1 LIPESTAARP
11 LLDLGVKFG
20 YRSGLRP
27 LSTAG
32 TVSEARVMLAELPHF
47 NNARRYVA
55 PLLIVGAILAVL
67 GLGLTSAIS
76 AHANAHWRL
85 DLPIPRSLGF
95 LGASFLVAAG
105 GFLSAALVTFVRL
118 RLLVQEPPQ
127 PARKAAPIGAADD
140 AGDMPRWR
148 WWLARARPLLVWR
161 VEWLAAGPQALVA
174 LLFGVLAVAGV
185 VVTWGVTPFAAADPT
200 TLEILGGTL
209 IVAAFPLLVVE
220 RSFANVAAEML
231 PDAPQ
236 LDRLLRIPLTTCLG
250 LGIAAVLRSLGF
262 AWAIR
267 LEQGLAILVVAVA
280 LELIVRSLA
289 VAFLPFAPTE
299 QRRTVADS
307 SIAGFLRFSV
317 PSFQAFNTAVRQQF
331 GIDLSRSWALAF
343 VQRAMLPIALVMG
356 LLAWCVTGITA
367 LGLNERAV
375 YERFGK
381 PVAVLGPGLHVH
393 LPWPMGVMRPV
404 ELGVIH
410 DIPIAMSPT
419 GDAGQAARP
428 SAGVD
433 QQQRLGGAEAAP
445 PTAAD
450 RLWDASHPS
459 EQSYLIAS
467 EANGQQTFQIADA
480 DLRVV
485 YRVGLTDADAL
496 NAAYRVADPE
506 ILIKASTG
514 QLLVRY
520 FARYTLPDVLGQSR
534 DAFTKDFRT
543 ALQDQLDRLS
553 SGIEAISVVVEAIHP
568 PAGAASAYHNVQA
581 AEILANSQIAVQRA
595 SAIHSIKSAQQGA
608 MEDRNKA
615 TAAAAELV
623 TQAKSESILF
633 DADREARRRD
643 GEAFLFE
650 RRSERLASG
659 LAKSEA
665 IVVDHRLKGPNGP
678 VIDLRSFDAAG
689 GRAQP
694 ARRDI
699 VFPPASSYGPADDDD
714 DAAPPSYPPRSGTRR

>member
-1 LIPESTAARP
+1 
-11 LLDLGVKFG
+11 
-20 YRSGLRP
+20 
-27 LSTAG
+27 
-32 TVSEARVMLAELPHF
+32 MLAELPHF

-55 PLLIVGAILAVL
+55 PLLIIGAIFAAL

-76 AHANAHWRL
+76 AHANAYWRL

-95 LGASFLVAAG
+95 LGAAFLVAAA
-105 GFLSAALVTFVRL
+105 GFLSAGIMVFVRL
-118 RLLVQEPPQ
+118 RLVGQDPPQ
-127 PARKAAPIGAADD
+127 RVSNVEVPVVSAPGGRIA
-140 AGDMPRWR
+140 RWR
-148 WWLARARPLLVWR
+148 QLVGRARSLLVWR
-161 VEWLAAGPQALVA
+161 AEMLAGWPQALVA
-174 LLFGVLAVAGV
+174 LLFGALAVAGV
-185 VVTWGVTPFAAADPT
+185 VVTWGVTPFAAADPK
-200 TLEILGGTL
+200 TLEILGGAL
-209 IVAAFPLLVVE
+209 IVAAFPLLVLE
-220 RSFANVAAEML
+220 RSIAGVASEML
-231 PDAPQ
+231 PDGPQ
-236 LDRLLRIPLTTCLG
+236 LDRLLRIPLTVCLG
-250 LGIAAVLRSLGF
+250 LGIAAVLRWLGF
-262 AWAIR
+262 GWAIR
-267 LEQGLAILVVAVA
+267 IEQGLAILVVAVA
-280 LELIVRSLA
+280 LEVMVRSLA
-289 VAFLPFAPTE
+289 VAFVPFAAIE

-307 SIAGFLRFSV
+307 SIAGFLRFAA

-343 VQRAMLPIALVMG
+343 VQRAMFPIVLVMG
-356 LLAWCVTGITA
+356 ILAWGVTGITA

-375 YERFGK
+375 YERFGM
-381 PVAVLGPGLHVH
+381 PVAVLGPGLHLH
-393 LPWPMGVMRPV
+393 LPWPMGVMRGV

-410 DIPIAMSPT
+410 DIPIAMSPL
-419 GDAGQAARP
+419 GDAGQAARQ

-433 QQQRLGGAEAAP
+433 QQQQLVGAEAPP

-467 EANGQQTFQIADA
+467 AANGQQTFQIADA

-485 YRVGLTDADAL
+485 YRVGLTDADAM
-496 NAAYRVADPE
+496 NSAYRVADPE
-506 ILIKASTG
+506 TLIKASTG

-534 DAFTKDFRT
+534 DAFTKEFRV

-553 SGIEAISVVVEAIHP
+553 SGIEAIAVVIEAIHP

-615 TAAAAELV
+615 TAAASELV
-623 TQAKSESILF
+623 TQARSESLLF
-633 DADREARRRD
+633 DADRQSRQRD
-643 GEAFLFE
+643 GEAFVLE
-650 RRSERLASG
+650 RRFQRLATG
-659 LAKSEA
+659 LAKSES
-665 IVVDHRLKGPNGP
+665 IVVDHRLKGANGP
-678 VIDLRSFDAAG
+678 VIDLRSFDGGG

-699 VFPPASSYGPADDDD
+699 VFPPGRNYGSEDDDD
-714 DAAPPSYPPRSGTRR
+714 DAPPPNAGIRR

>member
-1 LIPESTAARP
+1 
-11 LLDLGVKFG
+11 
-20 YRSGLRP
+20 
-27 LSTAG
+27 
-32 TVSEARVMLAELPHF
+32 MLADLPHF
-47 NNARRYVA
+47 NNARRYLA
-55 PLLIVGAILAVL
+55 PLLIIGAIFAAL
-67 GLGLTSAIS
+67 GLGLTGAIS
-76 AHANAHWRL
+76 AHANAYWRL
-85 DLPIPRSLGF
+85 DLPIPRALGF
-95 LGASFLVAAG
+95 VGASFLVAAA
-105 GFLSAALVTFVRL
+105 GFLSAGLLVFVRV
-118 RLLVQEPPQ
+118 RLLEQAALPPV
-127 PARKAAPIGAADD
+127 PAAAPISVPAGAGA
-140 AGDMPRWR
+140 RWR
-148 WWLARARPLLVWR
+148 QWLARSRSHLVWR
-161 VEWLAAGPQALVA
+161 VEWLAGWPQALVA
-174 LLFGVLAVAGV
+174 LLFGALAVAGV
-185 VVTWGVTPFAAADPT
+185 AVTWPVTPFAAADPT
-200 TLEILGGTL
+200 TLEILGGAL
-209 IVAAFPLLVVE
+209 IVAAFPLLVLE
-220 RSFANVAAEML
+220 RSFAGVAAEML

-236 LDRLLRIPLTTCLG
+236 LDRLLRIPLTVCLG
-250 LGIAAVLRSLGF
+250 LGIASVLRFLGF
-262 AWAIR
+262 TWAIR
-267 LEQGLAILVVAVA
+267 IEQGLAILVVVVA
-280 LELIVRSLA
+280 LELVVRSLA
-289 VAFLPFAPTE
+289 VAFVPFAPIT

-307 SIAGFLRFSV
+307 SIAGFLRFAL

-343 VQRAMLPIALVMG
+343 VQRAMLPVALVMG
-356 LLAWCVTGITA
+356 VLAWCVTGITA

-381 PVAVLGPGLHVH
+381 PVAVLGPGLHLH
-393 LPWPMGVMRPV
+393 LPWPMGVMRLV
-404 ELGVIH
+404 EFGVIH
-410 DIPIAMSPT
+410 DIPIAMSPL
-419 GDAGQAARP
+419 GDAAPAARP

-433 QQQRLGGAEAAP
+433 QQQQLAGAEANP
-445 PTAAD
+445 PTSAD

-485 YRVGLTDADAL
+485 YRVGLTDADAM
-496 NAAYRVADPE
+496 NSAYRVADPE
-506 ILIKASTG
+506 TLIMASTG

-615 TAAAAELV
+615 TAAASELV
-623 TQAKSESILF
+623 TQARSEGTLF
-633 DADREARRRD
+633 DADREARQRD

-659 LAKSEA
+659 LAKSET
-665 IVVDHRLKGPNGP
+665 IVIDHRLKGQNGP
-678 VIDLRSFDAAG
+678 VIDLRSFG
-689 GRAQP
+689 GGGAQA

-699 VFPPASSYGPADDDD
+699 VFPPGKNYGSEEDDDEPTL
-714 DAAPPSYPPRSGTRR
+714 PPISGTQR

>member
-1 LIPESTAARP
+1 
-11 LLDLGVKFG
+11 
-20 YRSGLRP
+20 
-27 LSTAG
+27 
-32 TVSEARVMLAELPHF
+32 MLADLPHF

-55 PLLIVGAILAVL
+55 PLLIIGAIFAAL
-67 GLGLTSAIS
+67 GLGLTGAIS
-76 AHANAHWRL
+76 AHANAYWRL

-95 LGASFLVAAG
+95 LGASFLVAAA
-105 GFLSAALVTFVRL
+105 GFLSAALVVFVRL
-118 RLLVQEPPQ
+118 RLLEQDALQ
-127 PARKAAPIGAADD
+127 PVAVEAPVGAPDGGSKTA
-140 AGDMPRWR
+140 RWR
-148 WWLARARPLLVWR
+148 QLLARSRALLVWR
-161 VEWLAAGPQALVA
+161 VELLAGWPQALLA
-174 LLFGVLAVAGV
+174 LLFGALALAGV
-185 VVTWGVTPFAAADPT
+185 AVTWPVTPFAAADPT
-200 TLEILGGTL
+200 TLEILGGVL
-209 IVAAFPLLVVE
+209 IVAAFPLLVLE
-220 RSFANVAAEML
+220 RSLAGVAAEML

-236 LDRLLRIPLTTCLG
+236 LDRLLRVPLTVCLG

-262 AWAIR
+262 TWAIR
-267 LEQGLAILVVAVA
+267 IEQALAILVAAVG
-280 LELIVRSLA
+280 LELMVRSLA
-289 VAFLPFAPTE
+289 VAFLPFAPIV
-299 QRRTVADS
+299 QRRTVAES
-307 SIAGFLRFSV
+307 SIAGFLRFSL

-343 VQRAMLPIALVMG
+343 VQRAMLPVALVMG
-356 LLAWCVTGITA
+356 VLAWCVTGITA

-381 PVAVLGPGLHVH
+381 PVAVLGPGLHLH
-393 LPWPMGVMRPV
+393 LPWPMGVMRSV

-410 DIPIAMSPT
+410 DIPIAMSPL
-419 GDAGQAARP
+419 GEAGQAPRQ

-433 QQQRLGGAEAAP
+433 QQQQLTGAEANP

-450 RLWDASHPS
+450 RLWDTSHPS

-485 YRVGLTDADAL
+485 YRVGLTDADAM
-496 NAAYRVADPE
+496 NSAYRVADPE
-506 ILIKASTG
+506 TLIMASTG

-615 TAAAAELV
+615 TAAASELV
-623 TQAKSESILF
+623 TQARSEGTLF

-650 RRSERLASG
+650 RRSERLVSG
-659 LAKSEA
+659 LAKSET
-665 IVVDHRLKGPNGP
+665 IVVDHRLKGQNGP
-678 VIDLRSFDAAG
+678 VIDLRSYGGGAAQ
-689 GRAQP
+689 A
-694 ARRDI
+694 ARRDV
-699 VFPPASSYGPADDDD
+699 VFPPGRNYGSEEDDDEPTL
-714 DAAPPSYPPRSGTRR
+714 PPIAGSQR

>member
-1 LIPESTAARP
+1 
-11 LLDLGVKFG
+11 
-20 YRSGLRP
+20 
-27 LSTAG
+27 
-32 TVSEARVMLAELPHF
+32 MLAELPHF

-55 PLLIVGAILAVL
+55 PLLIIGAVLAAL

-76 AHANAHWRL
+76 AHANAYWRL

-95 LGASFLVAAG
+95 LGASFLVAAA
-105 GFLSAALVTFVRL
+105 GFLSAGIVAFVRL
-118 RLLVQEPPQ
+118 RLVQQEPLQ
-127 PARKAAPIGAADD
+127 QVSKEEPIGGPDGEGNLA
-140 AGDMPRWR
+140 RWR
-148 WWLARARPLLVWR
+148 QLLARARSLMVLR
-161 VEWLAAGPQALVA
+161 AESMAGWPQALVA
-174 LLFGVLAVAGV
+174 LLFGALAVAGV

-200 TLEILGGTL
+200 TLEVLGGTL
-209 IVAAFPLLVVE
+209 IVAAFPLLVLE

-236 LDRLLRIPLTTCLG
+236 LDRLLRIPLTVSLG

-262 AWAIR
+262 TWAIR
-267 LEQGLAILVVAVA
+267 VEQGLAILVVVVA
-280 LELIVRSLA
+280 LELMVRGLA
-289 VAFLPFAPTE
+289 VAFVPFAPIE
-299 QRRTVADS
+299 QRRSVADS
-307 SIAGFLRFSV
+307 SIAGFLRFSA
-317 PSFQAFNTAVRQQF
+317 PSLQALNTAVRQQF

-343 VQRAMLPIALVMG
+343 VQRALFPIALVMG
-356 LLAWCVTGITA
+356 ILAWGVTGITA

-375 YERFGK
+375 YERFGM
-381 PVAVLGPGLHVH
+381 PVEVLGPGLHLH
-393 LPWPMGVMRPV
+393 LPWPMGVMRGV
-404 ELGVIH
+404 EFGVIH
-410 DIPIAMSPT
+410 DIPIAMSPQ
-419 GDAGQAARP
+419 GDAGQAARR

-433 QQQRLGGAEAAP
+433 QQQQLVGAEAAP

-467 EANGQQTFQIADA
+467 QANGQQTFQIADA

-485 YRVGLTDADAL
+485 YRVGLTDADAM
-496 NAAYRVADPE
+496 NSAYRVADPE
-506 ILIKASTG
+506 TLIKASTG

-534 DAFTKDFRT
+534 DAFTTDFRT

-553 SGIEAISVVVEAIHP
+553 SGIEAIAVVVEAIHP

-595 SAIHSIKSAQQGA
+595 SAIHSIKSAQQAA
-608 MEDRNKA
+608 MEDRNKS

-623 TQAKSESILF
+623 TQAHSESILF
-633 DADREARRRD
+633 DADREARQRD

-650 RRSERLASG
+650 RRAERLASG

-665 IVVDHRLKGPNGP
+665 IVVDHRLRGQNGP
-678 VIDLRSFDAAG
+678 VIDLRSLDAGG

-699 VFPPASSYGPADDDD
+699 VFPPGRNYGDDDDD
-714 DAAPPSYPPRSGTRR
+714 DAPPPSYPPRPGTRR

>member
-1 LIPESTAARP
+1 
-11 LLDLGVKFG
+11 
-20 YRSGLRP
+20 
-27 LSTAG
+27 
-32 TVSEARVMLAELPHF
+32 MLADLPHF

-55 PLLIVGAILAVL
+55 PLLIIGAIFAAL
-67 GLGLTSAIS
+67 GLGLTGAIS
-76 AHANAHWRL
+76 AHANAYWRL

-95 LGASFLVAAG
+95 LGASFLVAAA
-105 GFLSAALVTFVRL
+105 GFLSAALVVFVRL
-118 RLLVQEPPQ
+118 RLLEQDALQ
-127 PARKAAPIGAADD
+127 PVAVEAPVGVPDGESATA
-140 AGDMPRWR
+140 RWR
-148 WWLARARPLLVWR
+148 QLLARSRALLVWR
-161 VEWLAAGPQALVA
+161 VESLAGWPQALLA
-174 LLFGVLAVAGV
+174 LLFGALALAGV
-185 VVTWGVTPFAAADPT
+185 AVTWPVTPFAAADPT
-200 TLEILGGTL
+200 TLEILGGVL
-209 IVAAFPLLVVE
+209 IVAAFPLLVLE
-220 RSFANVAAEML
+220 RSLAGVAAEML

-236 LDRLLRIPLTTCLG
+236 LDRLLRVPLTACLG

-262 AWAIR
+262 TWAIR
-267 LEQGLAILVVAVA
+267 IEQALAILVAAVG
-280 LELIVRSLA
+280 LELMVRSLA
-289 VAFLPFAPTE
+289 VAFLPFAPIA

-307 SIAGFLRFSV
+307 SIAGFLRFSL

-343 VQRAMLPIALVMG
+343 VQRALLPVALVMG
-356 LLAWCVTGITA
+356 VLAWCVTGITA

-381 PVAVLGPGLHVH
+381 PVAVLGPGLHLH
-393 LPWPMGVMRPV
+393 LPWPMGVMRSV
-404 ELGVIH
+404 EFGVIH
-410 DIPIAMSPT
+410 DIPIAMSPL
-419 GDAGQAARP
+419 GEAGQAARQ

-433 QQQRLGGAEAAP
+433 QQQQLTGAEANP

-450 RLWDASHPS
+450 RLWDTSHPS

-485 YRVGLTDADAL
+485 YRVGLTDADAMSS
-496 NAAYRVADPE
+496 AYRVADPE
-506 ILIKASTG
+506 TLIMASTG

-615 TAAAAELV
+615 TAAASELV
-623 TQAKSESILF
+623 TQARSEGTLF

-650 RRSERLASG
+650 RRSERLVSG
-659 LAKSEA
+659 LAKSET
-665 IVVDHRLKGPNGP
+665 IVVDHRLKGQNGP
-678 VIDLRSFDAAG
+678 VIDLRSYSG
-689 GRAQP
+689 GGAQA
-694 ARRDI
+694 ARRDV
-699 VFPPASSYGPADDDD
+699 VFPPGRNYGSEEDDDEPTL
-714 DAAPPSYPPRSGTRR
+714 PPIAGSQR

>member
-1 LIPESTAARP
+1 
-11 LLDLGVKFG
+11 
-20 YRSGLRP
+20 
-27 LSTAG
+27 
-32 TVSEARVMLAELPHF
+32 MLADLPHF

-55 PLLIVGAILAVL
+55 PLLIIGAIFAAL
-67 GLGLTSAIS
+67 GLGLTGAIS
-76 AHANAHWRL
+76 AHANAYWRL

-95 LGASFLVAAG
+95 LGASFLVAAA
-105 GFLSAALVTFVRL
+105 GFLSAGLLVFVRL
-118 RLLVQEPPQ
+118 RLLEQAALQ
-127 PARKAAPIGAADD
+127 PVPMEAPSSVPEGESNTA
-140 AGDMPRWR
+140 RWR
-148 WWLARARPLLVWR
+148 QLLARSRGLMVWH
-161 VEWLAAGPQALVA
+161 VESLAGWPQALLA
-174 LLFGVLAVAGV
+174 LLFGALAVAGV
-185 VVTWGVTPFAAADPT
+185 AVTWPVTPFAAADPT
-200 TLEILGGTL
+200 TLEILGGVL
-209 IVAAFPLLVVE
+209 IVAAFPLLVLE
-220 RSFANVAAEML
+220 RSLAGVAAEML

-236 LDRLLRIPLTTCLG
+236 LDRLLRVPLTVCLG

-262 AWAIR
+262 TWAIR
-267 LEQGLAILVVAVA
+267 IEQALAILVAAVG
-280 LELIVRSLA
+280 LELTVRSLA
-289 VAFLPFAPTE
+289 VAFLPFAPIE

-307 SIAGFLRFSV
+307 SIAGFLRFAL
-317 PSFQAFNTAVRQQF
+317 PSFQAFNATVRQQF
-331 GIDLSRSWALAF
+331 GIDLSRSWALGF
-343 VQRAMLPIALVMG
+343 VQRAMLPVALVMAV
-356 LLAWCVTGITA
+356 LAWCVTGITA

-381 PVAVLGPGLHVH
+381 PVAVLGPGLHLH
-393 LPWPMGVMRPV
+393 LPWPMGVMRSV
-404 ELGVIH
+404 EFGVIH
-410 DIPIAMSPT
+410 DIPIAMSPL
-419 GDAGQAARP
+419 GEVGPAARP

-433 QQQRLGGAEAAP
+433 QQQQLVGAEANP
-445 PTAAD
+445 PTSAD

-485 YRVGLTDADAL
+485 YRVGLTDADAM
-496 NAAYRVADPE
+496 NSAYRVADPE
-506 ILIKASTG
+506 TLIMASTG

-623 TQAKSESILF
+623 TQARSEGTLF
-633 DADREARRRD
+633 EADREARQRD

-659 LAKSEA
+659 LAKSET
-665 IVVDHRLKGPNGP
+665 IVVDHRLKGQNGP
-678 VIDLRSFDAAG
+678 VIDLRSFG
-689 GRAQP
+689 GGAQA
-694 ARRDI
+694 ARRDV
-699 VFPPASSYGPADDDD
+699 VFPPGKNYGSEEDDDEPTL
-714 DAAPPSYPPRSGTRR
+714 PPISGTQR

>member
-1 LIPESTAARP
+1 
-11 LLDLGVKFG
+11 
-20 YRSGLRP
+20 
-27 LSTAG
+27 
-32 TVSEARVMLAELPHF
+32 MLAELPHF

-55 PLLIVGAILAVL
+55 PLLIIGAIFAAL

-76 AHANAHWRL
+76 AHANAYWRL

-95 LGASFLVAAG
+95 LGAAFLVAAA
-105 GFLSAALVTFVRL
+105 GFLSAGIMVFVRL
-118 RLLVQEPPQ
+118 RLVGQDPPQ
-127 PARKAAPIGAADD
+127 RVSNVEVPVVSAPGGRIA
-140 AGDMPRWR
+140 RWR
-148 WWLARARPLLVWR
+148 QLVGRARSLLVWR
-161 VEWLAAGPQALVA
+161 AEMLAGWPQALVA
-174 LLFGVLAVAGV
+174 LLFGALAVAGV
-185 VVTWGVTPFAAADPT
+185 VVTWGVTPFAAADPK
-200 TLEILGGTL
+200 TLEILGGAL
-209 IVAAFPLLVVE
+209 IVAAFPLLVLE
-220 RSFANVAAEML
+220 RSIAGVASEML
-231 PDAPQ
+231 PDGPQ
-236 LDRLLRIPLTTCLG
+236 LDRLLRIPLTVCLG
-250 LGIAAVLRSLGF
+250 LGIAAVLRWLGF
-262 AWAIR
+262 GWAIR
-267 LEQGLAILVVAVA
+267 IEQGLAILVVAVA
-280 LELIVRSLA
+280 LEVMVRSLA
-289 VAFLPFAPTE
+289 VAFVPFAAIE
-299 QRRTVADS
+299 QRCTVADS
-307 SIAGFLRFSV
+307 SIAGFLRFAA

-356 LLAWCVTGITA
+356 ILAWGVTGITA

-375 YERFGK
+375 YERFGM
-381 PVAVLGPGLHVH
+381 PVAVLGPGLHLH
-393 LPWPMGVMRPV
+393 LPWPMGVMRGV

-410 DIPIAMSPT
+410 DIPIAMSPL
-419 GDAGQAARP
+419 GDAGQAARQ

-433 QQQRLGGAEAAP
+433 QQQQLVGAEAPP

-467 EANGQQTFQIADA
+467 AANGQQTFQIADA

-485 YRVGLTDADAL
+485 YRVGLTDADAM
-496 NAAYRVADPE
+496 NSAYRVADPE
-506 ILIKASTG
+506 TLIKASTG

-534 DAFTKDFRT
+534 DAFTKEFRV

-553 SGIEAISVVVEAIHP
+553 SGIEAIAVVIEAIHP

-615 TAAAAELV
+615 TAAASELV
-623 TQAKSESILF
+623 TQARSESLLF
-633 DADREARRRD
+633 DADRQARQRD
-643 GEAFLFE
+643 GEAFVLE
-650 RRSERLASG
+650 RRFQRLATG
-659 LAKSEA
+659 LAKSES
-665 IVVDHRLKGPNGP
+665 IVVDHRLKGANGP
-678 VIDLRSFDAAG
+678 VIDLRSFDGGGA

-699 VFPPASSYGPADDDD
+699 VFPPGRNYGSEDDDD
-714 DAAPPSYPPRSGTRR
+714 DAPPPNAGIRR

>member
-1 LIPESTAARP
+1 
-11 LLDLGVKFG
+11 
-20 YRSGLRP
+20 
-27 LSTAG
+27 
-32 TVSEARVMLAELPHF
+32 MLAELPHF

-55 PLLIVGAILAVL
+55 PLLIIGAIFAVL

-76 AHANAHWRL
+76 AHANAYWRL

-95 LGASFLVAAG
+95 LGAAFLVAAA
-105 GFLSAALVTFVRL
+105 GFLSAGIMAFVRF
-118 RLLVQEPPQ
+118 RLMQRELLQPPPETVLVAVPD
-127 PARKAAPIGAADD
+127 GA
-140 AGDMPRWR
+140 GRIVRWR
-148 WWLARARPLLVWR
+148 VMLVGACVR
-161 VEWLAAGPQALVA
+161 MVSRTDMLAAWPQALVA
-174 LLFGVLAVAGV
+174 LLFGALAVAGV
-185 VVTWGVTPFAAADPT
+185 VVTWGVTPLAAADPT
-200 TLEILGGTL
+200 LLEILGGAL
-209 IVAAFPLLVVE
+209 IVAAFPLLVLE
-220 RSFANVAAEML
+220 RAFAGVAAEML

-236 LDRLLRIPLTTCLG
+236 LDRLLRVPLTVCLG

-267 LEQGLAILVVAVA
+267 IEQGLAILVVAVA
-280 LELIVRSLA
+280 LEVVVRSLA
-289 VAFLPFAPTE
+289 LAFVPFAPIE
-299 QRRTVADS
+299 QRRGAADS
-307 SIAGFLRFSV
+307 SIAGFLRFSA

-367 LGLNERAV
+367 LGLNERAI
-375 YERFGK
+375 YERFGS
-381 PVAVLGPGLHVH
+381 PVAVLGPGLHFH
-393 LPWPMGVMRPV
+393 LPWPMGVMRSV
-404 ELGVIH
+404 EFGVIH
-410 DIPIAMSPT
+410 DIPIAMSPL
-419 GDAGQAARP
+419 GDSGQTARQ

-433 QQQRLGGAEAAP
+433 QQQQLVGAEANP

-467 EANGQQTFQIADA
+467 QAANGQQTFQIADA

-506 ILIKASTG
+506 TLIMASTG

-520 FARYTLPDVLGQSR
+520 FAKYTLPDVLGQSR
-534 DAFTKDFRT
+534 AAFTNDFRA
-543 ALQDQLDRLS
+543 ALQDQLDQLR
-553 SGIEAISVVVEAIHP
+553 SGIEVIAVVVEAIHP

-615 TAAAAELV
+615 TAAASELV
-623 TQAKSESILF
+623 TQAQSESTLF
-633 DADREARRRD
+633 NADRQARQND
-643 GEAFLFE
+643 GEAFLLE
-650 RRSERLASG
+650 RRLERLSTG

-665 IVVDHRLKGPNGP
+665 VVVDHRLKGPNGP
-678 VIDLRSFDAAG
+678 IIDLRSFDGAG
-689 GRAQP
+689 SQG

-699 VFPPASSYGPADDDD
+699 VFPPGKNYGSEEDEDEPTL
-714 DAAPPSYPPRSGTRR
+714 PPVSGTQR

>member
-1 LIPESTAARP
+1 
-11 LLDLGVKFG
+11 
-20 YRSGLRP
+20 
-27 LSTAG
+27 
-32 TVSEARVMLAELPHF
+32 MLAELPHF
-47 NNARRYVA
+47 INARRYVA
-55 PLLIVGAILAVL
+55 PLLLIGAIFAAL
-67 GLGLTSAIS
+67 GLGLTGAIS
-76 AHANAHWRL
+76 AHANAYWRL

-95 LGASFLVAAG
+95 LGAAFLVAAA
-105 GFLSAALVTFVRL
+105 GFLSAGIMAFVRH
-118 RLLVQEPPQ
+118 RLLEREPQQ
-127 PARKAAPIGAADD
+127 PAPEEVPIGLPDGGANIA
-140 AGDMPRWR
+140 RWR
-148 WWLARARPLLVWR
+148 RLLARSRSLPVWR
-161 VEWLAAGPQALVA
+161 AESLAGWPQALVA
-174 LLFGVLAVAGV
+174 LLFGALALAGV

-200 TLEILGGTL
+200 TLEILGGAL
-209 IVAAFPLLVVE
+209 IVAAFPLLVLE
-220 RSFANVAAEML
+220 RSLASVAAEML

-236 LDRLLRIPLTTCLG
+236 LDRLVRIPLTVCLG

-262 AWAIR
+262 TWAIR
-267 LEQGLAILVVAVA
+267 IEQGLALLVVAVSV
-280 LELIVRSLA
+280 ELMVRSLA
-289 VAFLPFAPTE
+289 VAFVPFAPIE

-307 SIAGFLRFSV
+307 SIAGFLRFSA

-343 VQRAMLPIALVMG
+343 VQRAMLPITLVMG

-367 LGLNERAV
+367 LSLNERAV

-381 PVAVLGPGLHVH
+381 PVEVLGPGLHFH
-393 LPWPMGVMRPV
+393 LPWPMGVMRLV

-410 DIPIAMSPT
+410 DIPIAMSPL
-419 GDAGQAARP
+419 GDAGRTARQ

-433 QQQRLGGAEAAP
+433 QQQQLVGAEANP

-467 EANGQQTFQIADA
+467 QANGQQTFQIADA

-485 YRVGLTDADAL
+485 YRVGLSDADAM
-496 NAAYRVADPE
+496 NSAYRVADPE
-506 ILIKASTG
+506 TLIKASTG

-534 DAFTKDFRT
+534 DAFTKDFRS
-543 ALQDQLDRLS
+543 ALQDQLDGLS
-553 SGIEAISVVVEAIHP
+553 SGIEAIAVVVEAIHP

-623 TQAKSESILF
+623 TRARSEGILF
-633 DADREARRRD
+633 DADREGRQRD

-659 LAKSEA
+659 LAKSET
-665 IVVDHRLKGPNGP
+665 IVVDHRLKGQNGP
-678 VIDLRSFDAAG
+678 VLDLRSFNAG
-689 GRAQP
+689 GGGAQA

-699 VFPPASSYGPADDDD
+699 VFPPGRNYSSEDDDD
-714 DAAPPSYPPRSGTRR
+714 EPTLPPIPGTRR

>member
-1 LIPESTAARP
+1 
-11 LLDLGVKFG
+11 
-20 YRSGLRP
+20 
-27 LSTAG
+27 
-32 TVSEARVMLAELPHF
+32 MLAELPHF

-55 PLLIVGAILAVL
+55 PLLIIGAVLAAL

-76 AHANAHWRL
+76 AHANAYWRL

-95 LGASFLVAAG
+95 LGASFLVAAA
-105 GFLSAALVTFVRL
+105 GFLSAGIVAFVRL
-118 RLLVQEPPQ
+118 RLVQQEPLQ
-127 PARKAAPIGAADD
+127 QVSKEEPIGGPDGEGNLA
-140 AGDMPRWR
+140 RWR
-148 WWLARARPLLVWR
+148 QLLARARSLMVLR
-161 VEWLAAGPQALVA
+161 AESMAGWPQALVA
-174 LLFGVLAVAGV
+174 LLFGALAVAGV
-185 VVTWGVTPFAAADPT
+185 VVAWGVTPFAAADPT
-200 TLEILGGTL
+200 TLEVLGGTL
-209 IVAAFPLLVVE
+209 IVAAFPLLVLE

-236 LDRLLRIPLTTCLG
+236 LDRLLRIPLTVSLG

-262 AWAIR
+262 TWAIR
-267 LEQGLAILVVAVA
+267 VEQGLAILVVVVA
-280 LELIVRSLA
+280 LELMVRGLA
-289 VAFLPFAPTE
+289 VAFVPFAPIE
-299 QRRTVADS
+299 QRRSVADS
-307 SIAGFLRFSV
+307 SIAGFLRFSA
-317 PSFQAFNTAVRQQF
+317 PSLQALNTAVRQQF

-343 VQRAMLPIALVMG
+343 VQRALFPIALVMG
-356 LLAWCVTGITA
+356 ILAWGVTGITA

-375 YERFGK
+375 YERFGM
-381 PVAVLGPGLHVH
+381 PVEVLGPGLHLH
-393 LPWPMGVMRPV
+393 LPWPMGVMRGV
-404 ELGVIH
+404 EFGVIH
-410 DIPIAMSPT
+410 DIPIAMSPQ
-419 GDAGQAARP
+419 GDAGQAARR

-433 QQQRLGGAEAAP
+433 QQQQLVGAEAAP

-467 EANGQQTFQIADA
+467 QANGQQTFQIADA

-485 YRVGLTDADAL
+485 YRVGLTDADAM
-496 NAAYRVADPE
+496 NSAYRVADPE
-506 ILIKASTG
+506 TLIKASTG

-534 DAFTKDFRT
+534 DAFTTDFRT

-553 SGIEAISVVVEAIHP
+553 SGIEAIAVVVEAIHP

-595 SAIHSIKSAQQGA
+595 SAIHSIKSAQQAA
-608 MEDRNKA
+608 MEDRNKS

-623 TQAKSESILF
+623 TQAHSESILF
-633 DADREARRRD
+633 DADREARQRD

-650 RRSERLASG
+650 RRAERLASG

-665 IVVDHRLKGPNGP
+665 IVVDHRLRGQNGP
-678 VIDLRSFDAAG
+678 VIDLRSLDAGG

-699 VFPPASSYGPADDDD
+699 VFPPGRNYGDDDDD
-714 DAAPPSYPPRSGTRR
+714 DAPPPSYPPRPGTRR

>member
-1 LIPESTAARP
+1 
-11 LLDLGVKFG
+11 
-20 YRSGLRP
+20 
-27 LSTAG
+27 
-32 TVSEARVMLAELPHF
+32 MLADLPHF

-55 PLLIVGAILAVL
+55 PLLITGAIVMAL

-76 AHANAHWRL
+76 AHANAYWRL

-95 LGASFLVAAG
+95 LGAAFLVAAA
-105 GFLSAALVTFVRL
+105 GFLSAALVVFVRL
-118 RLLVQEPPQ
+118 RLLEQQALQ
-127 PARKAAPIGAADD
+127 PAAPEAPISVPDGAVNV
-140 AGDMPRWR
+140 PLWR
-148 WWLARARPLLVWR
+148 VWLAHARALMVWR
-161 VEWLAAGPQALVA
+161 VELLAAWPQALVA
-174 LLFGVLAVAGV
+174 LLFGGLAIAGV
-185 VVTWGVTPFAAADPT
+185 WVTWGVTPFAAADPT
-200 TLEILGGTL
+200 TLEILGGAL
-209 IVAAFPLLVVE
+209 IVAAFPLLVLE
-220 RSFANVAAEML
+220 RSFSGIAAEML

-236 LDRLLRIPLTTCLG
+236 LDRLLRVPLTVCLG

-267 LEQGLAILVVAVA
+267 VEQALAILVVAVA
-280 LELIVRSLA
+280 LEVVVRSLA
-289 VAFLPFAPTE
+289 VAFVPFAPITE
-299 QRRTVADS
+299 RRSVADS
-307 SIAGFLRFSV
+307 SIAGFLRFAA

-356 LLAWCVTGITA
+356 ILAWGVTGITA

-375 YERFGK
+375 YERFGM
-381 PVAVLGPGLHVH
+381 PVGVLGPGLHLH
-393 LPWPMGVMRPV
+393 LPWPAGVMRSV

-410 DIPIAMSPT
+410 DIPIAMPAT
-419 GDAGQAARP
+419 GETGQIVRQ

-433 QQQRLGGAEAAP
+433 QQRQVASAEGAP

-467 EANGQQTFQIADA
+467 QANGQQTFQIADA

-506 ILIKASTG
+506 TLIKAATG

-543 ALQDQLDRLS
+543 ALQDQLDKLS

-633 DADREARRRD
+633 DADREARTRD

-665 IVVDHRLKGPNGP
+665 IVVDHRLKGQNGP
-678 VIDLRSFDAAG
+678 VIDLRSLDAG
-689 GRAQP
+689 GGGRVP
-694 ARRDI
+694 TARRDI
-699 VFPPASSYGPADDDD
+699 VFPPGRNFSSEDDDD
-714 DAAPPSYPPRSGTRR
+714 DAPPPPRYPSQSGTRR